1 LRSLGGEK
9 IQSSV
14 IASLPQVRTSIDSH
28 FHSSSWVWSGAWD
41 LGATSPRGG
50 SVGGDTPRASS
61 PAVSSWDVDLAK
73 GGVTLVVVAEGVGS
87 RRRGRG
93 GETTLGGRT
102 GGT

>member
-1 LRSLGGEK
+1 VVKKFILLALLLYHKLGHRLIPIFIPHRGCGVGRG
-9 IQSSV
+9 I
-14 IASLPQVRTSIDSH
+14 
-28 FHSSSWVWSGAWD
+28 WVPHHQAG
-41 LGATSPRGG
+41 GG

-93 GETTLGGRT
+93 WETTLGDRT